1 MKFIAIMTMVMDKG
15 MYLDGTRGNV
25 TDIRDTKLLQFYQ
38 NAKNDESFLLVKHFV
53 LQIF

>member
-25 TDIRDTKLLQFYQ
+25 TDIRVHETL
-38 NAKNDESFLLVKHFV
+38 AV
-53 LQIF
+53 LSKCKE